1 MTRILARIV
10 AASFVLLVLL
20 VLLAACARAA
30 AQTPAG
36 DPAGHWSGAVEV
48 PGTPLAVEVELA
60 RSGGAWTGTISIPAQ
75 GAKDLRL
82 EKIVLAGDRIEFV
95 IADIPGD
102 PTFLGQ
108 LAPDAAAM
116 AGDFRQ
122 GGATL
127 HFSLRR
133 ASGTPQQS
141 AAALEG
147 FDAWIDAAREAWK
160 VPGCAVAIVQ
170 HGRVLYAKGFG
181 LRDAEAHAPV
191 GADTLFAIGSSTKAF
206 TTFVLGTLVDE
217 GRLDWDKPVRTW
229 LPEFRMHDPVASEH
243 MTPRDLVTHRSGL
256 PRHDLLWYNSKLSRA
271 ELVARL
277 PYLPENKDFRT
288 EFQYNN
294 LMLLTAGY
302 LAERVG
308 GRSWEEL
315 VRARVFAPL
324 AMTRS
329 NFSVLDS
336 QRDADHAE
344 PYEMLDEKLHHMAF
358 RDVTTIGPAG
368 AINSSANEMARW
380 VALQLGHGA
389 FEGRQLIQRSTLADI
404 HTPRMN
410 LGSPSSEEPETVPV
424 GYALAWFVDDYRGH
438 LRVHHGGNID
448 GFSALVTLLPQDDLG
463 LVVLTNMNASA
474 LPELVVKH
482 ASDRLLQLEPRDW
495 NKLALARRDAGRDAA
510 KAGREQKKAE
520 RKPGTTPS
528 HPLADFAGEYAHPG
542 YGVIRVT
549 LGGDRLKLEYNGI
562 PGPLEHWHY
571 DVFNV
576 TRDETDHTF
585 EDQKVL
591 FVSGMDGEVEGL
603 RVSVDPAIDDLV
615 FRRQADAELRDPH
628 YLARF
633 EGDYSLEGLVCTVAL
648 KGAQLTASVPGQ
660 PTYTLVPRRRDTF
673 DLAGM
678 GGFSLRFKSE
688 GGQVTGC
695 DFIQPDGVFSAKR
708 SR

>member
-10 AASFVLLVLL
+10 SSSFVLL
-20 VLLAACARAA
+20 VLLAACAFAA
-30 AQTPAG
+30 PQNPAA
-36 DPAGHWSGAVEV
+36 DPAGHWTGAVEV
-48 PGTPLAVEVELA
+48 PGTRLEVEVELA
-60 RSGGAWTGTISIPAQ
+60 RQGQAWSGTISIPAQ
-75 GAKDLRL
+75 GAKDLPL
-82 EKIVLAGDRIEFV
+82 EKIVVEADRVEFA
-95 IADIPGD
+95 IADVPGQ
-102 PTFLGQ
+102 PTFLGK
-108 LAPDAAAM
+108 LSPDAAAI

-127 HFSLRR
+127 HFSLAR
-133 ASGTPQQS
+133 AGSAAKHS

-147 FDAWIDAAREAWK
+147 FDAWLDAAREAWK

-170 HGRVLYAKGFG
+170 HGQVIYAKGFG
-181 LRDAEAHAPV
+181 LRDTDAKKPV
-191 GADTLFAIGSSTKAF
+191 DADTLFAIGSSTKAF

-217 GRLDWDKPVRTW
+217 GKLDWDKPVRTW
-229 LPEFRMHDPVASEH
+229 LPEFRMHDPFASER

-277 PYLPENKDFRT
+277 PYLPESKDFRT

-315 VRARVFAPL
+315 VRSRVFAPL
-324 AMTRS
+324 GMQRS
-329 NFSVLDS
+329 NFSVRDS
-336 QRDADHAE
+336 QKDADFAE
-344 PYEMLDEKLHHMAF
+344 PCELVDEKLHHMPF
-358 RDVTTIGPAG
+358 RDITTIGPAG
-368 AINSSANEMARW
+368 AINSSANEMAKW

-410 LGSPSSEEPETVPV
+410 LGSPSPEEPETVPV
-424 GYALAWFVDDYRGH
+424 GYALAWFVDVYRGH

-448 GFSALVTLLPQDDLG
+448 GFSALVALLPQDDLG
-463 LVVLTNMNASA
+463 FVVLTNMNASP
-474 LPELVVKH
+474 LPDLVVKH
-482 ASDRLLQLEPRDW
+482 ATDRLLELETKDW
-495 NKLALARRDAGRDAA
+495 NKLALARRDAGKDAA
-510 KAGREQKKAE
+510 KAGEEKKKGE
-520 RKPGTTPS
+520 RKSGTTPS
-528 HPLADFAGEYAHPG
+528 HPLADFAGEYEHPG
-542 YGVIRVT
+542 YGVIQVA
-549 LGGDRLKLEYNGI
+549 LASEKLKLEYNGI

-585 EDQKVL
+585 EDQKVM
-591 FVSGMDGEVEGL
+591 FVTGMDGEVEGL
-603 RVSVDPAIDDLV
+603 RVSVDPAVDDLV
-615 FRRQADAELRDPH
+615 FKRRSDAQLRDPK

-633 EGDYSLEGLVCTVAL
+633 EGNYALEGLVCTVAL
-648 KGAQLTASVPGQ
+648 KGEQLTASVPGQ

-678 GGFSLRFKSE
+678 SGFSIRFKTE
-688 GGQVTGC
+688 AGKVTGC
-695 DFIQPDGVFSAKR
+695 DFIQPDGVFTAKR